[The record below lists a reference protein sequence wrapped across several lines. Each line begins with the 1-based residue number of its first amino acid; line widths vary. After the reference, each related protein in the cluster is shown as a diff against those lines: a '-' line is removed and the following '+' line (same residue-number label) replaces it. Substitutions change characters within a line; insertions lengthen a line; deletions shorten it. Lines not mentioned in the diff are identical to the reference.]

1 MPYHLVLHT
10 PDTLYASLQG
20 SIEIETAT
28 ALVQDIWQMLDDCFN
43 PTRILLDGRGSQ
55 INSCV
60 ARFCVEHII
69 QHIHLG
75 RIALV
80 MSQDYMHLFAPLVHL
95 VPNIGIF
102 ENKRDA
108 LLFLQAVDRT
118 QFVPQSD
125 QADLLERSV
134 GSMPMRTARSF
145 SSRFVQQYDH
155 ASDAVSPA
163 AQPAS
168 TVQTSGLLTRMIEKI
183 TDSSPQ
189 SMDIPTF
196 VRLPETGS

>member
-43 PTRILLDGRGSQ
+43 PTQILLDARGSQ
-55 INSCV
+55 IDSCV

-69 QHIHLG
+69 QHMHLG
-75 RIALV
+75 HMALV
-80 MSQDYMHLFAPLVHL
+80 ISQDYMHLFAPMVQS
-95 VPNIGIF
+95 VPSVTIF
-102 ENKRDA
+102 EQQRDA

-118 QFVPQSD
+118 QPVLQSD

-134 GSMPMRTARSF
+134 GYMPIRTTRALA
-145 SSRFVQQYDH
+145 SRFVQHYKPATDT
-155 ASDAVSPA
+155 VSPA

-168 TVQTSGLLTRMIEKI
+168 TIQTSGLLTRMIEKI
-183 TDSSPQ
+183 TDNTPQ
-189 SMDIPTF
+189 SMDMPAF
-196 VRLPETGS
+196 ASLPQTGS